1 MNVCMF
7 MCHLLHVHH
16 MCAMPTENGVVYSTT
31 EVTDGLRHNLGLRN
45 QTGPICITTITAEP
59 YTQSSYRF

>member
-1 MNVCMF
+1 MNVCVF
-7 MCHLLHVHH
+7 ICYLLYVRH
-16 MCAMPTENGVVYSTT
+16 MCAIPTENGVVYSTT

-45 QTGPICITTITAEP
+45 QTGSVCITTITAEP